1 MPTYRAFLINAD
13 NRVASARAIDAETD
27 AQAME
32 SACALADGCD
42 VEVWYLDRKVGRI
55 ARMKNQQARN
65 PLGTKR
71 PDLPR
76 EDA

>member
-1 MPTYRAFLINAD
+1 
-13 NRVASARAIDAETD
+13 
-27 AQAME
+27 ME
-32 SACALADGCD
+32 SACAHAEGCD

-55 ARMKNQQARN
+55 ARMKNHDVRN